1 MLAQVSNRFKYIT
14 IYKIEDRVNVYASF
28 SYYFNTINQKS
39 IVFKCNIGTI
49 MNKNKNTRTRNNP
62 SVALLYIFTHFI
74 FIKINYKLLTNI
86 IIIST
91 FKKIKYIYLYR

>member
-1 MLAQVSNRFKYIT
+1 MTMLTQVSNRFKYIT

-62 SVALLYIFTHFI
+62 SVAVI
-74 FIKINYKLLTNI
+74 
-86 IIIST
+86 
-91 FKKIKYIYLYR
+91 IYLYAFYIYKNKL